1 MSYEPPNYG
10 VQHNSEPEAVPV
22 CPRHPDRVSY
32 VRCQRCGNPTCGECQ
47 RPAAVGIQCVDCV
60 NEAQRAMPTQRTAFG
75 GKVRQGASVVTYS
88 IIGVTAVAFL
98 LQFVVPG
105 FENAL
110 LYAGILTGSE
120 PWRML
125 TAALLHSRGMIFH
138 ILFNMYLLYAIGGM
152 LEPLLGR
159 ARFLSLYVLSAIGGS
174 AAVLWLEDP
183 RIAVIG
189 ASGAVF
195 GLFGALLIIMRQRR
209 VNYTGILITVAI
221 NLVLGFIPG
230 FNIAWQAHVGGLV
243 VGLALG
249 AIFAYAPAGKRRATY
264 QWVGVGAVALAIVVL
279 TYFGWITLPARFLG

>member
-1 MSYEPPNYG
+1 MSYDPPNYG
-10 VQHNSEPEAVPV
+10 VQSTPEPEAVPV

-32 VRCQRCGNPTCGECQ
+32 VRCQRCGRPTCGECQ

-60 NEAQRAMPTQRTAFG
+60 AEAQRAMPTQRTALG
-75 GKVRQGASVVTYS
+75 GKVRAGVPLVTYA
-88 IIGVTAVAFL
+88 IIGATALAFL
-98 LQFVVPG
+98 LQFILPS
-105 FENAL
+105 FDTSL

-125 TAALLHSRGMIFH
+125 TSALLHSQSMIFH

-159 ARFLSLYVLSAIGGS
+159 ARFLALYVLSAIGGS
-174 AAVLWLEDP
+174 VAVLWLEDP
-183 RIAVIG
+183 RVAVIG

-195 GLFGALLIIMRQRR
+195 GLFGALLVIMRQRR

-230 FNIAWQAHVGGLV
+230 FNISWQAHVGGLL

-249 AIFAYAPAGKRRATY
+249 AVFAYAPAGPRRATI
-264 QWVGVGAVALAIVVL
+264 QWAGVAVVTAALGVL
-279 TYFGWITLPARFLG
+279 TYLGWITLAERFIG